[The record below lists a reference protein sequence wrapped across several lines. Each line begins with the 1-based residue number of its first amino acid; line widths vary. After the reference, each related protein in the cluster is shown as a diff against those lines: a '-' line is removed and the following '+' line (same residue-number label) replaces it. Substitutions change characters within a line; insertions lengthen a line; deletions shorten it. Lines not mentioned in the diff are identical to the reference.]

1 MTFLA
6 TRARNM
12 RVRVASAMRHRTGRA
27 TRARRP
33 ALLDLSFLLL
43 GTLAGCH
50 HVGPGRTPVRALN
63 TPVARSPSIGQL
75 LPSLMRHAELVA
87 LERLD
92 TVTHG
97 TKPPR
102 GRPGRPPNLGPDRS
116 RLGLVLVIS
125 TGDRALSLV
134 SGNDTV
140 FRAPIAVESGQRLA
154 YGGRAWT
161 FRTPRGERSVV
172 RKIADPVW
180 TPPDWHYAE
189 AASEHRLRLASL
201 PSGGVAVSARRRLEI
216 HDGVVGIRWPDGTF
230 RGLPTEEHIVFDGTL
245 FIPPLGTRNRRVA
258 GALGHFALDLGQ
270 GYMIHGTSDEAS
282 IGEASTHGC
291 IRLRN
296 DDMAWLY
303 DNVPVGTRVVIR

>member
-1 MTFLA
+1 
-6 TRARNM
+6 
-12 RVRVASAMRHRTGRA
+12 
-27 TRARRP
+27 
-33 ALLDLSFLLL
+33 
-43 GTLAGCH
+43 
-50 HVGPGRTPVRALN
+50 
-63 TPVARSPSIGQL
+63 
-75 LPSLMRHAELVA
+75 MRHAELVA

-92 TVTHG
+92 TLSHG
-97 TKPPR
+97 TKPPS
-102 GRPGRPPNLGPDRS
+102 GRPGLPPNLGLDRS
-116 RLGLVLVIS
+116 RLVLVLVIS

-134 SGNDTV
+134 SGSDTV

-161 FRTPRGERSVV
+161 FRTPRGERPVL

-189 AASEHRLRLASL
+189 AASEHGLRLASL
-201 PSGGVAVSARRRLEI
+201 PSGGVSISRRRQLEI
-216 HDGVVGIRWPDGTF
+216 RDNAVGIRWPDGAF
-230 RGLPTEEHIVFDGTL
+230 RGLPTEEHIVFDGAL
-245 FIPPLGTRNRRVA
+245 YIPPFGTRNRRLA
-258 GALGHFALDLGQ
+258 GALGHFALDLGD

-303 DNVPVGTRVVIR
+303 ENVPVGTRVVIR